1 MIKNSI
7 KPDLARQDKYTINT
21 KLVKYLAKCLG
32 MLSHYARK
40 YLAKCSMYTINT
52 KLVKYLL
59 CTQNHNEIK
68 DFYGSSVAKC
78 LGMLSHIS
86 S

>member
-1 MIKNSI
+1 MGTA
-7 KPDLARQDKYTINT
+7 P
-21 KLVKYLAKCLG
+21 
-32 MLSHYARK
+32 
-40 YLAKCSMYTINT
+40 KCSMYTINT

-78 LGMLSHIS
+78 LGMLSH
-86 S
+86 